1 MHVKRTRNCLSVG
14 FALLA
19 FVAGPRAAT
28 AGQNQTQPVPSTAA
42 EPGGGQRLGVE
53 GFGTAGITWPA
64 APDSFDAVGLD
75 SRSFEYGGGA
85 RVTGIWRK
93 LFAQVAISRWTDDGE
108 RAFVDSEG
116 NSFPLGI
123 PLNVKASYLDVSVGW
138 KDAMRKSTGSIAAW
152 TYVGAGAGVVD
163 YSETSPF
170 AEPGDDVDTRKASYH
185 VFAGVEYPLLGWLAA
200 VVDGRYRFVPDLLG
214 EGGVSSVL
222 EEDILGGFQLT
233 VGVRLGTGGSP
244 RHVPPPRTPPQ
255 PPEQVP
261 QPITQPTR
269 ILETGGIVEAA
280 PAYLLPDASR
290 TPLRILPQGT
300 SVRILEEAGDWI
312 RLEFNDPDFG
322 PRVGYVQRKYV
333 QYKKQNIP

>member
-1 MHVKRTRNCLSVG
+1 MHVKRTRNCLSVA

-19 FVAGPRAAT
+19 CVAGPRVAT
-28 AGQNQTQPVPSTAA
+28 AGQNQTQPIPSAAA
-42 EPGGGQRLGVE
+42 ERSDGQRLGVE

-64 APDSFDAVGLD
+64 APESFEAVGLD

-93 LFAQVAISRWTDDGE
+93 LFAQVAVSRWTDTGE
-108 RAFVDSEG
+108 RAFVDAEG

-138 KDAMRKSTGSIAAW
+138 KDVVRKSTGSIAAW

-170 AEPGDDVDTRKASYH
+170 AEPGDDVDTRKPSYH
-185 VFAGVEYPLLGWLAA
+185 LFAGVEYPLLGWLAA

-222 EEDILGGFQLT
+222 AEDVLGGFQLT
-233 VGVRLGTGGSP
+233 VGVRVGTGGSP
-244 RHVPPPRTPPQ
+244 RYVVPPRTAPA
-255 PPEQVP
+255 PEP
-261 QPITQPTR
+261 LPEPITQPTR

-280 PAYLLPDASR
+280 PAYLLPDANR

-322 PRVGYVQRKYV
+322 PRVGYVLRKYV
-333 QYKKQNIP
+333 QFKKQDIP